1 MPVKT
6 VVVGDSLSP
15 LVLDNSVEPVPVVLP
30 LETIVVCVA
39 PVVPV
44 IERETYVT

>member
-6 VVVGDSLSP
+6 VVVGDPLSP
-15 LVLDNSVEPVPVVLP
+15 LVLDNSVEPVPVVP
-30 LETIVVCVA
+30 TLETIVVCVS